1 MIIRSFFCIISVVI
15 HSFFCIFA
23 LQDNNDNM
31 HRNVIN
37 QLVEWKNSK
46 ERKPLILLGARQ
58 VGKTYSLL
66 DFGKQYYKH
75 VAYINCDDNDQAAGL
90 FLQNYNMERVL
101 LAIAAITGVPV
112 VPGETLIILDEIQE
126 MPRGLAS
133 LKYFCENAP
142 EYHVCVAGS
151 LLGITL
157 RHGESFPVGK
167 VDIIKMFPMTFTEF
181 LIARGKDMIAEQLQ
195 KKDWD
200 VLTSLHLP
208 LVQMLREYYL
218 VGGMPEVVKAYL
230 KTNDPNMVRKIQ
242 NKILLAY
249 SNDIAKHT
257 TVEESKRIGIVWNSM
272 PSQLSKENK
281 KFIYGVAK
289 KGGRAKEFEVAIQW
303 LIDAGLIIKVRR
315 VSNPTMPLK
324 IYEDLSAFKL
334 YLLDVGL
341 LGAMAEIDPASLILP
356 NNMKEGKGM
365 FTENFVC
372 SHLAASIERSIF
384 YYSKENSP
392 LEIDF
397 MIQDGSNIVP
407 IEVKS
412 EENLKSKSLSAF
424 LQQHDDMRGI
434 RFSMSPYREQ
444 ERITNVPLYCTG
456 VYFAEK

>member
-1 MIIRSFFCIISVVI
+1 
-15 HSFFCIFA
+15 
-23 LQDNNDNM
+23 M
-31 HRNVIN
+31 HRSVIN
-37 QLVEWKNSK
+37 QLIEWKNS
-46 ERKPLILLGARQ
+46 EDRKPLIVLGARQ

-66 DFGKQYYKH
+66 DFGKQHYRH
-75 VAYINCDDNDQAAGL
+75 VAYINCDNNEQAKNL
-90 FLQNYNMERVL
+90 FVQDYNMERVL
-101 LAIAAITGVPV
+101 FAIAAITGVPV

-126 MPRGLAS
+126 LRKGLAS

-181 LIARGKDMIAEQLQ
+181 LIARGYDLMAEELQ
-195 KKDWD
+195 KKDWYI
-200 VLTSLHLP
+200 LTSLHLT

-218 VGGMPEVVKAYL
+218 VGGMPEVVQTYL
-230 KTNDPNMVRKIQ
+230 KTNDPNTVRKVQ

-249 SNDIAKHT
+249 QNDIAKHT
-257 TVEESKRIGIVWNSM
+257 TDEESKRIGIVWNSL

-303 LIDAGLIIKVRR
+303 LIDAGLIIKVGR
-315 VSNPTMPLK
+315 VNNPTMPLK
-324 IYEDLSAFKL
+324 VYEDLSAFKL

-341 LGAMAEIDPASLILP
+341 LGAMAEIDPATLILP
-356 NNMKEGKGM
+356 NDMKEGKGM

-372 SHLAASIERSIF
+372 THLAASIEQSIF

-397 MIQDGSNIVP
+397 MIQQGTYIVP

-412 EENLKSKSLSAF
+412 EENLKSKSLKTI
-424 LQQHDDMRGI
+424 LQNNTGMHGI
-434 RFSMSPYREQ
+434 RFSMSGYREQ
-444 ERITNVPLYCTG
+444 ERMTNVPLYGAG
-456 VYFAEK
+456 VYFTKD

>member
-1 MIIRSFFCIISVVI
+1 MYRSI
-15 HSFFCIFA
+15 
-23 LQDNNDNM
+23 
-31 HRNVIN
+31 IN
-37 QLVEWKNSK
+37 QLVEWKNSD

-66 DFGKQYYKH
+66 DFGKQHYKH
-75 VAYINCDDNDQAAGL
+75 VAYINCDDNDQAASL
-90 FLQNYNMERVL
+90 FVQNYNIERVL
-101 LAIAAITGVPV
+101 LAIAAITEVPV

-126 MPRGLAS
+126 LPRGLAS

-167 VDIIKMFPMTFTEF
+167 VDMIKMFPMTFEEF
-181 LIARGKDMIAEQLQ
+181 LIARGKDLMAEQLR
-195 KKDWD
+195 KKDWH
-200 VLTSLHLP
+200 VLTSLHLT

-218 VGGMPEVVKAYL
+218 VGGMPEVVKTYL
-230 KTNDPNMVRKIQ
+230 KTNDPNTIRKIQ

-249 SNDIAKHT
+249 RNDIAKHT
-257 TVEESKRIGIVWNSM
+257 TAEESKRIGMVWNSM
-272 PSQLSKENK
+272 PSQLSRENK

-303 LIDAGLIIKVRR
+303 LIDAGLIIKVGR
-315 VSNPTMPLK
+315 VNNPTMPLK

-341 LGAMAEIDPASLILP
+341 LGAMAEIDPATLILP
-356 NNMKEGKGM
+356 NEMKEGKGM

-372 SHLAASIERSIF
+372 SHLAASIERSLF

-397 MIQDGSNIVP
+397 IIQDGSKIVP
-407 IEVKS
+407 IEVKA

-424 LQQHDDMRGI
+424 LQQHDDMHGI

-444 ERITNVPLYCTG
+444 ERMTNVPLYGAG
-456 VYFAEK
+456 VYFAAM